1 MHVDGTFLVI
11 LCYYPLEVLPSK
23 TTGMFYAASSGS
35 HRIQMNIFN
44 SVLDW
49 SKANKWRLVSRKQ
62 ASDSSAK
69 LNCSQYLATAYIFVG
84 IINPAH

>member
-11 LCYYPLEVLPSK
+11 LCYYPFEVLPSK

-35 HRIQMNIFN
+35 HQIQMNIFN

-49 SKANKWRLVSRKQ
+49 SKANKWRLVSSKQ
-62 ASDSSAK
+62 ASDSS
-69 LNCSQYLATAYIFVG
+69 
-84 IINPAH
+84 